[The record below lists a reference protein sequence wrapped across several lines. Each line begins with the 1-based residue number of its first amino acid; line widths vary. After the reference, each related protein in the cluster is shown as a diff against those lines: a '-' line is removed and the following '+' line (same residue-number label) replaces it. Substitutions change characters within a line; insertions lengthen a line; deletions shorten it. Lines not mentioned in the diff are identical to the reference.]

1 MTTSVLVSGSYFPPQ
16 VGGISYLMAEICAS
30 LGPGTVSVLTGV
42 PAAGADETSLRS
54 LKIYRRPRAFD
65 ADRAG
70 NRFWLTLALAEMVVR
85 ERPRLLQFATIEN
98 TDTAWWAHRT
108 LRLPYVVYA
117 HGNDILSAIRNEW
130 QKPRQVLGQAARVI
144 ANSRYTAGLVE
155 QAGVDPRRIEI
166 VHPGCDIDRF
176 QPRRIDPAARRAVL
190 GDRSDMR
197 IVLTVGNLVERKGHD
212 VAMRAMQRV
221 IRRVPDT
228 CYLIAG
234 DGPHR
239 AALEKLAGELGIAH
253 RVVFAGRIASDQL
266 PVYYNLCDVFLM
278 PSRARLEQDDV
289 EGFGMVFLEAGACGK
304 PSIGGRS
311 GGIADAIVDGKTGVL
326 VDPGD
331 PAQVADALE
340 TLLEAPTLA
349 EKFGKQA
356 RDHVV
361 TEHNWPRTGARIDAI
376 LRQVA
381 NES

>member
-1 MTTSVLVSGSYFPPQ
+1 MTNSVLVSGSYFPPQ

-30 LGPGTVSVLTGV
+30 LGSGAVSVLTGV
-42 PAAGADETSLRS
+42 PATGADETPVSP
-54 LKIYRRPRAFD
+54 LKVYRRPRAFE

-70 NRFWLTLALAEMVVR
+70 YRFWLTLALAEIAVR

-108 LRLPYVVYA
+108 LRLPFVVYA

-176 QPRRIDPAARRAVL
+176 QPRQMDAAARRAVL

-221 IRRVPDT
+221 IRRIPDA

-239 AALEKLAGELGIAH
+239 TALQELAGELGIAH
-253 RVVFAGRIASDQL
+253 RVVFAGRIASEQL

-278 PSRARLEQDDV
+278 PSRARMDQDDV

-311 GGIADAIVDGKTGVL
+311 GGIADAIVDGRTGFL

-331 PAQVADALE
+331 PAQVAAALE
-340 TLLEAPTLA
+340 SLLGDPALA
-349 EKFGKQA
+349 AEIGQNAFN
-356 RDHVV
+356 HVLA
-361 TEHNWPRTGARIDAI
+361 EHNWPRTGARIGAI
-376 LRQVA
+376 LKRVE
-381 NES
+381 NGG